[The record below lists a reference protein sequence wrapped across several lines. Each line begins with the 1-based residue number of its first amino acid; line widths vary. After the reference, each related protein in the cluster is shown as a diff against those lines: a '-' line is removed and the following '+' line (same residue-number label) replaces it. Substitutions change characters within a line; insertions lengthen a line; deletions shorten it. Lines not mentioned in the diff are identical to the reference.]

1 MKNCIFI
8 IIYLIFSFSFSQK
21 KELRNANKKFDAGN
35 IDAAKE
41 IIDSNIKL
49 FKNADSKVF
58 NNYVF
63 LSAKILRSKENFEK
77 SFKKLESI
85 KSVKN
90 LADDVS
96 SELQLLLLDIVNSAI
111 LDNKQESYAEASKKL
126 YLAYTIDKN
135 GEDYLYYAAS
145 SSVNAA
151 RAEEIPATEET
162 PAAEEV
168 ADLKTALKYYI
179 ELKELNYKGV
189 VTKYYVT
196 KLDTGEK
203 LEVDSMEY
211 VLFKKLPK
219 EYSDFIEEETESKF
233 PEIVKNIV
241 LIYNKLGMKDEAMAA
256 IYEAR
261 KSNPEDADLIIV
273 EANLYIELDEKDK
286 FKELTKEAIRLKP
299 NDHIL
304 FFNLGVVNAD
314 QGNVEEAR
322 EYYEKSIEINP
333 SYEAAYLNLVALI
346 LEEEPKIVDEMN
358 SLGTSRADNAKYDV
372 LKKKR
377 EALYAECVPIL
388 KKLIELNKD
397 EEAIRTLMNIY
408 GTLGDNE
415 GFMEMKKMID

>member
-168 ADLKTALKYYI
+168 ADLKTALK
-179 ELKELNYKGV
+179 
-189 VTKYYVT
+189 
-196 KLDTGEK
+196 
-203 LEVDSMEY
+203 
-211 VLFKKLPK
+211 
-219 EYSDFIEEETESKF
+219 
-233 PEIVKNIV
+233 
-241 LIYNKLGMKDEAMAA
+241 
-256 IYEAR
+256 
-261 KSNPEDADLIIV
+261 
-273 EANLYIELDEKDK
+273 
-286 FKELTKEAIRLKP
+286 
-299 NDHIL
+299 
-304 FFNLGVVNAD
+304 
-314 QGNVEEAR
+314 
-322 EYYEKSIEINP
+322 
-333 SYEAAYLNLVALI
+333 
-346 LEEEPKIVDEMN
+346 
-358 SLGTSRADNAKYDV
+358 
-372 LKKKR
+372 
-377 EALYAECVPIL
+377 
-388 KKLIELNKD
+388 
-397 EEAIRTLMNIY
+397 
-408 GTLGDNE
+408 
-415 GFMEMKKMID
+415 

>member
-1 MKNCIFI
+1 MAVLLNNNIKKKKKMKNCIFLI
-8 IIYLIFSFSFSQK
+8 ICLVFSFSFSQK
-21 KELRNANKKFDAGN
+21 KELRNANKKFDAGD

-63 LSAKILRSKENFEK
+63 LSAKILRSKENFEE

-90 LADDVS
+90 LADDVL
-96 SELQLLLLDIVNSAI
+96 SELQLLVIDIVNSAI

-126 YLAYTIDKN
+126 YLAYNIEN
-135 GEDYLYYAAS
+135 EGEDYLYYAAS

-151 RAEEIPATEET
+151 
-162 PAAEEV
+162 
-168 ADLKTALKYYI
+168 DWKTALKYYI

-211 VLFKKLPK
+211 ELFKKLPK

-233 PEIVKNIV
+233 PEIVKNIA
-241 LIYNKLGMKDEAMAA
+241 LIYNQLGMKDEAMAA
-256 IYEAR
+256 VSEAR
-261 KSNPEDADLIIV
+261 KSNPEDANLIIV
-273 EANLYIELDEKDK
+273 QANLYIELDEKDK
-286 FKELTKEAIRLKP
+286 FKELIKEAIRLKP

-314 QGNVEEAR
+314 QGNVENAR

-358 SLGTSRADNAKYDV
+358 SLGTSRADNAKYSV

-377 EALYAECVPIL
+377 EALYTECVPIL

-415 GFMEMKKMID
+415 GFMKMKKMID